1 MDVVARVEQDSKRN
15 ERYPKSCNI
24 QYVFSSGLRGDERT
38 TRSARIPFPKAP
50 GGQGLEQ
57 LVSKV
62 TDALAKRGDFPIHR
76 LGLSAIDFEVQSSGG
91 AIDSFFTKP
100 NSPKCK
106 KKNSAGDCGNE
117 VEKNLGVIESSA
129 STSDQTSIFKV
140 RGPEIE
146 AASSLPNV
154 DNTGAAASRDADLEY
169 ARHLQTT
176 LKHEFASAPE
186 SGSFQQQ
193 QSKSSEDQ
201 DLEYARRLQASFD
214 TEERMLSALDRSGD
228 GSGRGIGHGRGASS
242 GNDGGPKAKKR
253 QKSLSFSSSR
263 KGGGSGGASAA
274 AASKMKIDRFFSVK
288 KK

>member
-1 MDVVARVEQDSKRN
+1 M
-15 ERYPKSCNI
+15 
-24 QYVFSSGLRGDERT
+24 
-38 TRSARIPFPKAP
+38 
-50 GGQGLEQ
+50 
-57 LVSKV
+57 
-62 TDALAKRGDFPIHR
+62 
-76 LGLSAIDFEVQSSGG
+76 
-91 AIDSFFTKP
+91 
-100 NSPKCK
+100 
-106 KKNSAGDCGNE
+106 
-117 VEKNLGVIESSA
+117 IESSA